1 MKTNCL
7 ANKDDIIK
15 CLIERQNGRNI
26 QESNKYISEI
36 EVNNIFI
43 YIHFFFIEKFHEYQS
58 FRRIIFRKKSK

>member
-1 MKTNCL
+1 MKTNHL

-43 YIHFFFIEKFHEYQS
+43 YKHFYF
-58 FRRIIFRKKSK
+58 

>member
-1 MKTNCL
+1 MKKNCI

-26 QESNKYISEI
+26 QESNKYISGI

-43 YIHFFFIEKFHEYQS
+43 YKQFYFIEKFHEYQS